1 MRFPF
6 AGIPLQH
13 GAAPPKRDLVRRSRR
28 SILRAQSALSI
39 LISGF
44 MTQRTAPKW
53 LKPSVEYGPLAAFFI
68 AYMIYGLMP
77 ATAVL
82 LAATALGLCLS
93 LIFTRRVPW
102 MPLITAVVVG
112 VFGGLTLWFN
122 DDTFIKMK
130 PTIVQ
135 ALFSVVLLGG
145 LAVGRPLLKL
155 LLGAAWPM
163 DDRGWRR
170 LTLRYG
176 LFFAAMAALNEVVW
190 RTQSTDFWVTFKVFG
205 LIALTLLFALAQAP
219 LMMRHHDAEEA
230 ASD

>member
-1 MRFPF
+1 
-6 AGIPLQH
+6 
-13 GAAPPKRDLVRRSRR
+13 
-28 SILRAQSALSI
+28 
-39 LISGF
+39 